1 MRKLITEQLAMQLVE
16 GAVALQ
22 IIGQQWEGAA
32 AEQNTVYQGSLQVS

>member
-1 MRKLITEQLAMQLVE
+1 MQLVE

-32 AEQNTVYQGSLQVS
+32 AKQDTVYQGSLQVS